1 MRGRWVGENGRGCAR
16 AIHRILAKMAKMGV
30 ILPQLWLAN
39 ERPDI
44 LKYNHFRRY
53 ILLQACS
60 EIPFSEVGKVEAVLH
75 EHQLEVVN

>member
-1 MRGRWVGENGRGCAR
+1 MS
-16 AIHRILAKMAKMGV
+16 AIPR
-30 ILPQLWLAN
+30 QSWLAN

>member
-16 AIHRILAKMAKMGV
+16 ATHRILAKMAKMGV
-30 ILPQLWLAN
+30 ILRQLWLTN

-53 ILLQACS
+53 ILLQLTAICTQCD
-60 EIPFSEVGKVEAVLH
+60 VGQAT
-75 EHQLEVVN
+75 